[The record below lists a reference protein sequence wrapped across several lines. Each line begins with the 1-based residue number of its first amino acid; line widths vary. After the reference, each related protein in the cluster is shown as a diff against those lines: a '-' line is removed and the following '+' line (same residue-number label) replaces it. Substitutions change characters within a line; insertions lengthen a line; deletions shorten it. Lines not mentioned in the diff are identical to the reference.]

1 MDSPSACPPEGFT
14 AELAEK
20 LNQTSAHL
28 QKQSE
33 IIARRDQARTR
44 WIAGVSHDVRT
55 PLALILGWA
64 EQLEQDSALPDE
76 TRQKPGNIR
85 VQSEKLRALIA
96 DLNLTSKRNTAHSPF
111 GGRMLTCPGR

>member
-1 MDSPSACPPEGFT
+1 MEIQFLQRARGHHPPDSQHPARLFRLLAIGLAVCFALSWRSARRLRTVSAGLDTLADGQPGPPAHRGFT

-44 WIAGVSHDVRT
+44 WIA
-55 PLALILGWA
+55 A
-64 EQLEQDSALPDE
+64 
-76 TRQKPGNIR
+76 
-85 VQSEKLRALIA
+85 
-96 DLNLTSKRNTAHSPF
+96 
-111 GGRMLTCPGR
+111 